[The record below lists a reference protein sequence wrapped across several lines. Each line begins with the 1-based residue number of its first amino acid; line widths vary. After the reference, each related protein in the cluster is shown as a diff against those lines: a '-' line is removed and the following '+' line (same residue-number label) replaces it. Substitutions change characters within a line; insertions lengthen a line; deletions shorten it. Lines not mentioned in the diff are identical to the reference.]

1 MGWRDTAFRIYWWLE
16 KRIAPDVR
24 YAQYDYE
31 EVLFDIVPSRAVWL
45 DVGCGHQLLP
55 EWRQKQEEQLVSRV
69 ELLVGLDYDR
79 PSLIRH
85 RTLSSRVCGDIS
97 RLPFRDNSFDIVT
110 ANMVVEHLD
119 DPLLQFAE
127 IKRVLK
133 RGGIFTFHT
142 PNYYSPLVFMASLT
156 PERLKRNLIKI
167 IEGRAQEDIFPTYYR
182 VNTERS
188 IRQIAQ
194 ELGFAVQEIKLVTS
208 GGHAVFAL
216 CPPISVMELLYIKTI
231 KRYHLLRHLRGN
243 IIAVLRK
250 PGAA

>member
-1 MGWRDTAFRIYWWLE
+1 
-16 KRIAPDVR
+16 
-24 YAQYDYE
+24 
-31 EVLFDIVPSRAVWL
+31 
-45 DVGCGHQLLP
+45 
-55 EWRQKQEEQLVSRV
+55 
-69 ELLVGLDYDR
+69 
-79 PSLIRH
+79 
-85 RTLSSRVCGDIS
+85 
-97 RLPFRDNSFDIVT
+97 
-110 ANMVVEHLD
+110 MVVEHLD